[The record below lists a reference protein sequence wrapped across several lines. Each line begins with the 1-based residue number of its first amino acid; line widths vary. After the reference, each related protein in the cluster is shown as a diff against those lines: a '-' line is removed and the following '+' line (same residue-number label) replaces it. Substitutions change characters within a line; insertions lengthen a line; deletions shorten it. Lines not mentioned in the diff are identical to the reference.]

1 MESGN
6 FALSPNGLTREQIDA
21 ILATRFPPDKP
32 VSVAV
37 FYIVKGSY
45 YGGMSYYPVPAIVR
59 RLNDSD
65 TIKRIVPIPEFLLP
79 SPLTL
84 DAVQQIGI
92 RTLSEY
98 SLIFYGDASKV
109 FFSYKSPFGHY
120 MISST
125 LEYLMVDNRT
135 TAIIASDKLFSEMQT
150 PVEIF
155 TDKEYQKQMAQMYE
169 EQAKLLS
176 NQLEALFKK
185 AR

>member
-1 MESGN
+1 
-6 FALSPNGLTREQIDA
+6 
-21 ILATRFPPDKP
+21 
-32 VSVAV
+32 
-37 FYIVKGSY
+37 
-45 YGGMSYYPVPAIVR
+45 
-59 RLNDSD
+59 
-65 TIKRIVPIPEFLLP
+65 
-79 SPLTL
+79 
-84 DAVQQIGI
+84 
-92 RTLSEY
+92 
-98 SLIFYGDASKV
+98 
-109 FFSYKSPFGHY
+109 